1 VSGPVVYG
9 NVTVII
15 GPVILAV
22 RVVALCK
29 AGARFGIVVGVWVC
43 LGRDCGCLMVCAELG
58 IIEIFN
64 MVFGF

>member
-1 VSGPVVYG
+1 VSGPVVYY

-22 RVVALCK
+22 GVVALCK
-29 AGARFGIVVGVWVC
+29 AGPQFGVVFGVWVC

-58 IIEIFN
+58 IIEIFD
-64 MVFGF
+64 MVSGF